1 MGTLA
6 SSCGVLRDVVGA
18 LRSVRAGG
26 SGMQRLRRAGHYR
39 RANGPLW
46 AGAGWVAK
54 IMGTLAS
61 CCEVVRHVAGA
72 LLFLKKSDY
81 KG

>member
-1 MGTLA
+1 MWADKLG
-6 SSCGVLRDVVGA
+6 SVGA
-18 LRSVRAGG
+18 CW
-26 SGMQRLRRAGHYR
+26 SGMQRLRWAGHYR
-39 RANGPLW
+39 RENGPLW
-46 AGAGWVAK
+46 AGTGWVAK